1 MPEYNLT
8 FLLPF
13 VRSGLRR
20 AQPRFGFTEFASVI
34 WTELEKAQ
42 FKVRRQRAFA
52 RGNESN
58 PEFAHN
64 DDPEDLKQST
74 VEAWLH
80 LQQRGF
86 ATPWTASF
94 PFNLN
99 AQWQLELTKRGVEWV
114 KGADPMP
121 EDVARYV
128 GHLDTL
134 APGLDPIIREYVA
147 EGLGS
152 FRREQYFSAAVMLGA
167 ASEKE
172 IYLLGDSMVPALQSA
187 QHKKDLSG
195 LLGNRSLYRLLTF
208 IGDRLRGVSSP
219 VRKSSNGLFD
229 GAEIHL
235 ASLFES
241 IRVQRNDAVHPN
253 TGTVNELSVRM
264 AHEAFPNAIQKA
276 EKLRGW
282 CSKNPNAL

>member
-13 VRSGLRR
+13 VRSGLHRVQR
-20 AQPRFGFTEFASVI
+20 RFGFTEFASVI

-42 FKVRRQRAFA
+42 FKVQRQRAFA
-52 RGNESN
+52 KGNESN

-64 DDPEDLKQST
+64 DDPDDLKQSA
-74 VEAWLH
+74 VEAWLY

-86 ATPWTASF
+86 ATPWTQSF
-94 PFNLN
+94 PFNPN
-99 AQWQLELTKRGVEWV
+99 AQWQLELTKRGQEWV
-114 KGADPMP
+114 NGADPMP

-128 GHLDTL
+128 GHLDVL
-134 APGLDPIIREYVA
+134 APGLDPIIRQYVV

-152 FRREQYFSAAVMLGA
+152 FRREQYYSAAVMLGA

-172 IYLLGDSMVPALQSA
+172 IYLLGDSMVPALQNA
-187 QHKKDLSG
+187 QHKNDLAV

-208 IGDRLRGVSSP
+208 IGERLRDVSSR

-229 GAEIHL
+229 GAETHL

-264 AHEAFPNAIQKA
+264 AYEAFPNAILKA
-276 EKLRGW
+276 EKLREW
-282 CSKNPNAL
+282 CIKNPNTL